1 MTGYAPCWPF
11 RVKSKDGD
19 EWESDMNPVIEF
31 IWNYLFSFLW
41 DGTIKVINK

>member
-11 RVKSKDGD
+11 KVILRDG

-31 IWNYLFSFLW
+31 IWTYLFSFLW
-41 DGTIKVINK
+41 DGTIKVKK